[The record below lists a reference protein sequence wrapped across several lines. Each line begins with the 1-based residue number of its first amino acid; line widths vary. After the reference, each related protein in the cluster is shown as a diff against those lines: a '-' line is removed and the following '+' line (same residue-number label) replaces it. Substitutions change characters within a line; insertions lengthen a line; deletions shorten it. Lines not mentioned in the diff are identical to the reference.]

1 MKIRRDIK
9 VEVEKV
15 KGRLQDRLMKRLAAV
30 ECKAKEK

>member
-15 KGRLQDRLMKRLAAV
+15 KGRLQDQLMKRLAAL
-30 ECKAKEK
+30 ECKSEEK